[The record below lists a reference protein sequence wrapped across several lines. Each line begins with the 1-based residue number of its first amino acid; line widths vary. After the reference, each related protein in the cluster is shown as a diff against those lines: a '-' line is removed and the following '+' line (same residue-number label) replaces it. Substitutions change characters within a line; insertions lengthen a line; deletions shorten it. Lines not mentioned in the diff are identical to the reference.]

1 MDTATFVFELLLRNH
16 TFMAKIDSY
25 ILRTHQIDDIPQLV
39 LNLTE
44 LLQINILYNNLKQK
58 TKITLHVDDMYNL
71 MELYRI
77 YLFNKAIKDNIIVE
91 KQLVK
96 CTEIYN
102 ICVKLAVLQLPVS
115 TKQKKW
121 CVI

>member
-1 MDTATFVFELLLRNH
+1 MDNATFMFELLLRNH
-16 TFMAKIDSY
+16 TFMGKIDSY
-25 ILRTHQIDDIPQLV
+25 ILTTHQIDDIPQLV

-58 TKITLHVDDMYNL
+58 TTLHLDDMYNL

-77 YLFNKAIKDNIIVE
+77 YIFNKAIKYNIIVE